1 MKLRY
6 MRCNINMEVT
16 EFRIGQSGT
25 FSKTLTQTDVYSYAG
40 ISGDFNPV
48 HVNEMEAK
56 NSLFGKQV
64 VHGMLTASLI
74 STVIGTVMPGK
85 GSIYLGQNLKFLKPV
100 FFGDT
105 ITAVVTVLEIDVE
118 RSVLKLQTQE
128 FNQYNDMVVDGTAM
142 VKI

>member
-85 GSIYLGQNLKFLKPV
+85 GSIYLGQNVKFLKPV

>member
-1 MKLRY
+1 
-6 MRCNINMEVT
+6 MEVT

>member
-1 MKLRY
+1 
-6 MRCNINMEVT
+6 MEVT

-142 VKI
+142 VKM

>member
-1 MKLRY
+1 